1 MGLDMYLYATGK
13 NFRRVSEFSAERAE
27 EFRDFAHSLCEDE
40 RYIRLHG
47 VRRRDMTDKNGTD
60 KEVRTLLAAFKRELL
75 AKAHSL
81 EGIVRPK
88 SMTYAYLVKKDE
100 SDPVTEIGYWR
111 KEYNLHKYII
121 KNFGDPN
128 NDNLVNVYLDESALN
143 QIIEVYQNGGCFS
156 DTFSSKC
163 IFRNALAI
171 VKGGGV
177 VFYRAW
183 Y

>member
-13 NFRRVSEFSAERAE
+13 NFRRVSELSAERAK
-27 EFRDFAHSLCEDE
+27 EFSDFADSLCEDE

-60 KEVRTLLAAFKRELL
+60 KVIRTLLAAFKRELL

-111 KEYNLHKYII
+111 KERSLDRYII
-121 KNFGDPN
+121 ENFGDPN
-128 NDNLVNVYLDESALN
+128 NDNLVNVYLDEAALN
-143 QIIEVYQNGGCFS
+143 QIIEAYQNDGGYFS
-156 DTFSSKC
+156 DT
-163 IFRNALAI
+163 FRNALAI

>member
-1 MGLDMYLYATGK
+1 MGLDMYLSATGK
-13 NFRRVSEFSAERAE
+13 NFKRVSELAAKRAE
-27 EFRDFAHSLCEDE
+27 EFDSFSKILLEDE

-47 VRRRDMTDKNGTD
+47 VRRRDLTDKNGTD
-60 KEVRTLLAAFKRELL
+60 KEIRTLLASFKKVLL

-111 KEYNLHKYII
+111 KAYSLHKYII
-121 KNFGDPN
+121 ENFGDPK
-128 NDNLVNVYLDESALN
+128 NDNLVNVYLDEAALN
-143 QIIEVYQNGGCFS
+143 QIIEAHQNDGGYFS
-156 DTFSSKC
+156 DT
-163 IFRNALAI
+163 FRNALAI